1 MFTAPFMPR
10 SCCLAAGAA
19 PGDPPPVGAPPLPTR
34 RAPRPATAVPAVE
47 VAVDQ
52 TPDEMIVRVKGE
64 ARVESAGALLSS
76 LLVPAARRRAVV
88 TLDLSELRS
97 ISALA
102 MGVLVA
108 YRRGVIRNGGR
119 VRLAAELH
127 PAVKVALARAE
138 LLGLF
143 ETTQQAVPPGR

>member
-19 PGDPPPVGAPPLPTR
+19 PGDPPPVGAPALPTR
-34 RAPRPATAVPAVE
+34 RAPRPSTAVPAVE

-88 TLDLSELRS
+88 TLDLSELCS
-97 ISALA
+97 ISTLA

-108 YRRGVIRNGGR
+108 YRRSVIRRGGR
-119 VRLAAELH
+119 VCLAERLQLS
-127 PAVKVALARAE
+127 VKEALARAE
-138 LLGLF
+138 LLDLF
-143 ETTQQAVPPGR
+143 EAAPAATPGR